1 MKKLILGT
9 FALFLTISSFAQSG
23 KVISAYNYLEEYNR
37 PSETNSAKTKG
48 DPKNLEEAAKN
59 IDIAIADPSTSGS
72 SKAWWYRAKIYQTIG
87 VEPTLATAYP
97 KASLEAIKSY
107 QKLKEINDPKF
118 KDWSD
123 VYVYLQVIGNNLFN
137 DGVTAYQ
144 KKNYHDAYTFFSSVA
159 DAQDILIAKGQKTNP
174 ELATKALGNAGLS
187 AEYDNDYAT
196 AITTYK
202 RLLPTSTDSK
212 VYISLVSLSKKAK
225 DIESAK
231 KYTDEAL
238 AKYPSDK
245 ELLIDKINFYMADGK
260 FADAITYLQKAAEQD
275 PKNEQLQAAM
285 GIAYEQ
291 IKDTA
296 NARKVYE
303 NLLTLNPNSFE
314 GNYGLGGMIFNSHKP
329 LQEKMNALG
338 AAKEDIKKYE
348 EMKIIRDAIF
358 TRAKPYLE
366 KAFAAKPDDSEVK
379 KALTTIDA
387 MTRK

>member
-9 FALFLTISSFAQSG
+9 FSLFLTISSFAQSG

-87 VEPTLATAYP
+87 VEPTLAATYP

-144 KKNYHDAYTFFSSVA
+144 KKNYRDAYTFFSSVA

-196 AITTYK
+196 AIATYK

-338 AAKEDIKKYE
+338 ATKEDIKKYE